1 MFKCV
6 CMLVMMLCVWFLKQP
21 KPKKEGR
28 MALDEAVDDS
38 ENLTDFLMDFDEET
52 DP

>member
-1 MFKCV
+1 
-6 CMLVMMLCVWFLKQP
+6 MLCVWFVKTQP

-28 MALDEAVDDS
+28 MSVDEAVDDS